1 MAHLEI
7 DIESGVHIEEEN
19 PVWGD
24 RTDALRL
31 GGCTPLVS
39 TSTGLISPLDY
50 IQGKSHKGYFWLGRV
65 LSRRKS
71 DVKSN
76 DGRHAGLERTYC
88 ITYLKVVFLNLS
100 MLRRCH
106 RL

>member
-39 TSTGLISPLDY
+39 TSTGLISPLDH
-50 IQGKSHKGYFWLGRV
+50 IQG
-65 LSRRKS
+65 KS

-76 DGRHAGLERTYC
+76 NGRHAGLERTFC